1 VTYHEFERRAVR
13 NYVVGTLASVV
24 PAFAFY
30 SVAFEYT
37 PEQLTVLAQL
47 AVPGLGLLLAVDI
60 LALRALLRPI
70 RPLVDCAGNGTG
82 DYKGSAAPAEGAS
95 FGREVDRL
103 LAWPTLV
110 LPRIFGL
117 HAVSAT
123 LIISLLILWVNRT
136 RGTVIP
142 ESDFPL
148 YWFLNL
154 TVVPVAHA
162 VYEYH
167 ASERLIQEPLARLVE
182 QGRLRLDPQRLVRLP
197 LARRLFLFSGLLAI
211 APLIVVSF
219 IFYQRWQ
226 ASGQA
231 FPPGLITQLIV
242 VGAALIL
249 LWMLLLGLVSR
260 EVGEQTAAI
269 THSLERIA
277 AGDLGAAAAVRSTS
291 EFGRIALAV
300 NEMAAGLRERQ
311 RIRDL
316 FGAYLTEELAAELL
330 APGRALAAERRR
342 VTVLFVDLRDFTAL
356 SSAHPIE
363 TVLDLLN
370 QFFREAVAAITA
382 HRGHVNKFLGDGVL
396 AVFGAPNEIP
406 EAADRALSAA
416 LEIQHRLRRLNEELA
431 ARELPLLRAGA
442 ALHTGEVLAG
452 TIGVPERKLEYTVIG
467 EAVNLTARL
476 EALNKQFG
484 SEILLSQETASE
496 LKRSYALQKMPPA
509 EVRGIPRPV
518 EVFTLASK

>member
-1 VTYHEFERRAVR
+1 MSYREFERRAVW
-13 NYVVGTLASVV
+13 NYLLGTLVSVV

-30 SVAFEYT
+30 SLAFQYS
-37 PEQLTVLAQL
+37 PEQLSLLAQL
-47 AVPGLGLLLAVDI
+47 AVPGMAAFLTADWLF
-60 LALRALLRPI
+60 LRVLLRPT
-70 RPLVDCAGNGTG
+70 RVLFENDAAAGAAGN
-82 DYKGSAAPAEGAS
+82 PHPE
-95 FGREVDRL
+95 EVDRGVNRL

-110 LPRIFGL
+110 LPRIFGV
-117 HAVSAT
+117 HAVTAT
-123 LIISLLILWVNRT
+123 LVVNLLIVWVNRA

-162 VYEYH
+162 VFEYH
-167 ASERLIQEPLARLVE
+167 ASERLIQEPLARLAERGAV
-182 QGRLRLDPQRLVRLP
+182 RLEPRQLGRLP
-197 LARRLFLFSGLLAI
+197 LATRLFLFSGLLAM
-211 APLIVVSF
+211 APLVVVSF

-231 FPPGLITQLIV
+231 FPPGLLPQLLA

-269 THSLERIA
+269 TQSLDRIA
-277 AGDLGAAAAVRSTS
+277 AGDLDAAAAVRSTS
-291 EFGRIALAV
+291 EFGRIALSV

-316 FGAYLTEELAAELL
+316 FGAYLTEELAHELL
-330 APGRALAAERRR
+330 APGRALAAERRS
-342 VTVLFVDLRDFTAL
+342 VTILLVDLRDFTAL
-356 SSAHPIE
+356 SSSHPIE

-370 QFFREAVAAITA
+370 RFFREAVAAIVA

-406 EAADRALSAA
+406 DAADEALLAAVDIQRRLRSLNEVLSARQ
-416 LEIQHRLRRLNEELA
+416 LPRLKM
-431 ARELPLLRAGA
+431 GA
-442 ALHTGEVLAG
+442 ALHSGEVIAG
-452 TIGVPERKLEYTVIG
+452 TIGVPEQKLEYTVIG
-467 EAVNLTARL
+467 EVVNLASRL
-476 EALNKQFG
+476 ESLNKRFAT
-484 SEILLSQETASE
+484 EIVLSQETAAE
-496 LKRSYALQKMPPA
+496 LKGAYPLQRMPPA

-518 EVFTLASK
+518 EVFTLPSD